1 MDTVLDGR
9 ITLRIPS
16 YDLFLLVVA
25 TPRSLLSQARLVI
38 RRALFQARQP
48 QALDQL
54 DIPPVLISY
63 LKHQL

>member
-1 MDTVLDGR
+1 MR
-9 ITLRIPS
+9 IAPH
-16 YDLFLLVVA
+16 YLFLLAVE

-38 RRALFQARQP
+38 RRALRQAGQP
-48 QALDQL
+48 QAIAQL